1 MLGGLMFSFVTLKM
15 VDQKM
20 KENGSKGILHTKTN
34 NHDVNLSND
43 INESESF
50 LTKASNRKVR
60 YIQNMGKNY
69 DYNNNF
75 DYEISMEEELERDFR
90 AIDHEAKWLS
100 EESETIFDRS
110 PFDYEDY

>member
-1 MLGGLMFSFVTLKM
+1 MLGGLMSFVTLKL

-34 NHDVNLSND
+34 AQDLNLSNE
-43 INESESF
+43 INESDSI
-50 LTKASNRKVR
+50 LTKNSYNQD
-60 YIQNMGKNY
+60 IGNDY
-69 DYNNNF
+69 DYNDDF
-75 DYEISMEEELERDFR
+75 DYDISMEEALERDLR

-110 PFDYEDY
+110 PYDYEDY